1 MSAHGHTHSPTHSPL
16 ELYSETNL
24 PTEWGDFK
32 TRVYRGSDGREQVA
46 IFCGDPS
53 GDALLARIHSACFT
67 GEALSSLKC
76 DCKAQLEGALQR
88 IQREGRG
95 VVVYLFQEGRGIGLG
110 NKIKAYALQER
121 GADTVDANTLLGFG
135 ADERAYGDAVEILNH
150 LGAQSVRL
158 LTNNPLKVE
167 ALEAAGLRVSAREP
181 LEVGRN
187 AVNTHYLD
195 VKRDRMRHA
204 LVGRL
209 REREDA

>member
-1 MSAHGHTHSPTHSPL
+1 MSTTHGQPREL
-16 ELYSETNL
+16 EFYSEANL

-32 TRVYRGSDGREQVA
+32 TRVYRGTDGREQVA

-53 GDALLARIHSACFT
+53 GEATLARVHSACFT
-67 GEALSSLKC
+67 GEALGSLKC

-135 ADERAYGDAVEILNH
+135 EDERQYSDAVSILSD
-150 LGAQSVRL
+150 LGARSVRL
-158 LTNNPLKVE
+158 MTNNPLKVE
-167 ALEAAGLRVSAREP
+167 ALEAAGVRVSAREP

-187 AVNTHYLD
+187 AVNAGYLD

-204 LVGRL
+204 LMGQRK
-209 REREDA
+209 ERDGA